1 MIQFILILL
10 GFFLLIKGSDFLVD
24 GACSIAR
31 RLNIPSI
38 VIGMTIVA
46 IGTSLP
52 ELVVSV
58 KAAVENHANLAVGN
72 IVGSNITNLL
82 LILGVCSI
90 IKPLTFSKETIRYE
104 NIFMIFATLLF
115 FFLGLN
121 FVDGKVNYITRS
133 EGILLL
139 MFALLFILYN
149 LYMAIHQ
156 SSDIQSDI
164 VQNQRNL
171 LISIVFVILG
181 VVSLK
186 VGGEL
191 VIEHV
196 SYIAKYLGVSEKM
209 ISLTLVAFST
219 SLPELITSIS
229 ATRRGAISMAIG
241 NVIGSNIFNIF
252 LIIGMAASI
261 QPIYFAPTYSKDLI
275 LLLFSTVLF
284 ASYPLIGKR
293 GMMTKREGFIFLFVY
308 LFYIISLIY

>member
-1 MIQFILILL
+1 MIQFILILF
-10 GFFLLIKGSDFLVD
+10 GFFLLVKGSDFLVD
-24 GACSIAR
+24 GASSIAR

-38 VIGMTIVA
+38 IIGMTIVA

-58 KAAVENHANLAVGN
+58 KAAIENHADIAVGN

-82 LILGVCSI
+82 LILGLCSI

-104 NIFMIFATLLF
+104 NFFMIFATLLF

-121 FVDGKVNYITRS
+121 FVDGKLNYITRS

-139 MFALLFILYN
+139 IFAFLFMLYN

-156 SSDIQSDI
+156 SSDIGNETI
-164 VQNQRNL
+164 EKEKNL
-171 LISIVFVILG
+171 FFSIVFVILG
-181 VVSLK
+181 VISLK

-191 VIEHV
+191 VVEHV
-196 SYIAKYLGVSEKM
+196 SFIAKYLGISEKI

-229 ATRRGAISMAIG
+229 ATRRGSISLAIG
-241 NVIGSNIFNIF
+241 NVIGSNIFNIL
-252 LIIGMAASI
+252 LIIGTAAFI
-261 QPIYFAPTYSKDLI
+261 QPVYFAPTYSNDMI
-275 LLLFSTVLF
+275 LLFFSTVLF
-284 ASYPLIGKR
+284 AIYPLVGKK
-293 GMMTKREGFIFLFVY
+293 GIMTKREGFLFLLIY
-308 LFYIISLIY
+308 LFYVISLVY